1 MSLQDDIQK
10 EAEQYGVKPSES
22 GDYFKFEKGVNKL
35 RILNKP
41 AILAMHFFGKG
52 EKAVVCIGIQEGCPY
67 HKEDD
72 QKASIKLVTYVID
85 RKDDK
90 IKLAELPLTVGYSL
104 DNYMEDEDYA
114 FDEFPM
120 PYDVKITH
128 DPDNSDPKSKYV
140 LIPSPNK
147 TELTE
152 EEQKVFEEAMKKMT
166 PEQYVER
173 RKAKAMPE
181 KATKYPDEE
190 AIDAESIPF

>member
-1 MSLQDDIQK
+1 MSLHDDIQK
-10 EAEQYGVKPSES
+10 DAEQYGAQSSES
-22 GDYFKFEKGVNKL
+22 SDFFKFEKGVNKI

-41 AILAMHFFGKG
+41 TILAMHFFGKG
-52 EKAVVCIGIQEGCPY
+52 EKAVVCIGIQEGCPH

-85 RKDDK
+85 RNDGK
-90 IKLAELPLTVGYSL
+90 IKLAELPLSIGYTL
-104 DNYMEDEDYA
+104 NNYMEDEDYA
-114 FDEFPM
+114 FDEFPA

-152 EEQKVFEEAMKKMT
+152 EERKEFDEIMGKMT
-166 PEQYVER
+166 PEQYVEK
-173 RKAKAMPE
+173 RKDKFRAPKETTYPE
-181 KATKYPDEE
+181 RMDPD
-190 AIDAESIPF
+190 DIPFD

>member
-10 EAEQYGVKPSES
+10 EAEQYGVKAGEGS
-22 GDYFKFEKGVNKL
+22 DFFKFQKGVNKL

-41 AILAMHFFGKG
+41 TILAMHFFGKG
-52 EKAVVCIGIQEGCPY
+52 EKAVVCIGIAENCPH

-72 QKASIKLVTYVID
+72 PKASVKLVTYVVD
-85 RKDDK
+85 RENNKV
-90 IKLAELPLTVGYSL
+90 KLAELPLSVGYAL
-104 DNYMEDEDYA
+104 NNYMEDEDYA

-152 EEQKVFEEAMKKMT
+152 EEQKAFEETMKKMT